1 MPESL
6 HALMSATRDDIA
18 AMRREM
24 SASRQETA
32 RLATEVARLAAE
44 AMATRRELEHHR
56 DDDRR
61 QMADL
66 AAEDQQLEQTDR
78 MQQAQIDALRTWRAW
93 MAGAL
98 AVVMMLVTG
107 LALPVLSSVLTGG

>member
-61 QMADL
+61 Q
-66 AAEDQQLEQTDR
+66 
-78 MQQAQIDALRTWRAW
+78 QAQIDALRTWRAW